1 MFRSFGKELNM
12 KNWHPLL
19 FILIGLYIVS
29 LGFNILMYSENKKL
43 IEELKQKPKVIIIPL
58 IQENPKDFT

>member
-1 MFRSFGKELNM
+1 M

-58 IQENPKDFT
+58 IQENPKNFT